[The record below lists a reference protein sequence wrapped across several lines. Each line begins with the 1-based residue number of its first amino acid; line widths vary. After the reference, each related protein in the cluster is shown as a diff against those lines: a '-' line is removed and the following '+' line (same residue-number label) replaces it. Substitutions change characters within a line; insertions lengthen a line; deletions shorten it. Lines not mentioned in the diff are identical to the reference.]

1 MIKYIFLFIFILGSH
16 SIYGQDVKRS
26 VTTGIYQPLFSK
38 YADINTS
45 YNIGYQRVGKSGR
58 IGKISFQYSI
68 QKGYDPVTEYFKD
81 SRGMIIGE
89 TSVNYVEKYIMS
101 SFEIGERIKPF
112 SAESYDSYVLI
123 GLQFGRSYILTFMNS
138 VGFQHTRRIN
148 DRFSFTVN
156 YSIFA
161 DLIDAEIPHTSLS
174 LGLDFNF

>member
-1 MIKYIFLFIFILGSH
+1 MIKYIFLFIFILCSH
-16 SIYGQDVKRS
+16 YIYGQDIKRS

-68 QKGYDPVTEYFKD
+68 QKGYNPSLDFITNNQ
-81 SRGMIIGE
+81 GIIIGE
-89 TSVNYVEKYIMS
+89 TYINYVEKYIMS

-123 GLQFGRSYILTFMNS
+123 GFQFGRSYILTFMNS

-148 DRFSFTVN
+148 DRFSLTAN
-156 YSIFA
+156 YSVFA
-161 DLIDAEIPHTSLS
+161 DLIDADIPHTALS
-174 LGLDFNF
+174 IGLDFNF